1 MGRLRRG
8 KFFKREYGYWW
19 ISMLFFCFLFFPSL
33 SAAGAAG
40 KESTTNWLP
49 VILGFAGGLAF
60 FIYGTELLSDGMK
73 RAGGDRMREAI
84 AKMTQNR
91 VRGFMVGAF
100 TSTLVQ
106 SSSALTLMLVGLVQ
120 AGILG
125 FPQTLGVILGAGVG
139 SSVTAQLIAFKVTDY
154 ALIMVALG
162 FFLRFVSKADL
173 KKNIGQ
179 VILGFGIL
187 FYGMKLMGS
196 AMDPLSTDPA
206 VLLFLQKFTS
216 PAFGFLTGLLV
227 TAFIQSTG
235 AIIGILIVLGG
246 EELLDIAAIV
256 PIVLGANIG
265 TSAIPM
271 LASLS
276 GTRESQRVSGSYMVF
291 KIAGVILFLPF
302 LDIFTS
308 LVAGT
313 SSMLPRQIANAHTFF
328 NIGTGLLLLP
338 FTKYFARFLTLII
351 PDKKEDALPVFSSP
365 LEGTRIVSPDLAI
378 EMARHELARMAGVLE
393 VMIQNIGLLFLARRP
408 LQDQEFPTLTVL
420 QGIHFREENLNFLD
434 KTMGDFLFRV
444 ARHSVTEDHTQRIY
458 AMISISKD
466 LESIGDLI
474 KRNAL
479 PLLEKKQTLRRHFSE
494 EGRQELREYHSKVLK
509 QIRFLKD
516 VFAEKDLEKATK
528 VMTKKHKYLDLEM
541 QYRVRHM
548 NRILSQRPESIET
561 HEVHTELFNLMAQII
576 VYTSNIAKTFV
587 STIGGDTSG
596 EKRNPEI

>member
-1 MGRLRRG
+1 
-8 KFFKREYGYWW
+8 
-19 ISMLFFCFLFFPSL
+19 MLFFCVLFFPAL
-33 SAAGAAG
+33 CAAAPVG

-73 RAGGDRMREAI
+73 RAGGERMREAI

-154 ALIMVALG
+154 ALIMVASG
-162 FFLRFVSKADL
+162 FFLRFISKSEF

-179 VILGFGIL
+179 IVLGFGIL

-196 AMDPLSTDPA
+196 AMDPLSNDPA
-206 VLLFLQKFTS
+206 VLTFLENFAN
-216 PAFGFLTGLLV
+216 PVFGFMTGLLV

-246 EELLDIAAIV
+246 EELLDIAAII

-265 TSAIPM
+265 TCAIPM

-291 KIAGVILFLPF
+291 KITGVLLFWPF
-302 LDIFTS
+302 LELFTS

-313 SSMLPRQIANAHTFF
+313 SIELPRQVANAHTFF
-328 NIGTGLLLLP
+328 NIGIGLIMLP

-351 PDKKEDALPVFSSP
+351 PDKKKETLPVFSSP
-365 LEGTRIVSPDLAI
+365 LEGAKIVSPDLAI

-393 VMIQNIGLLFLARRP
+393 TMIQNVGLLFLARRP
-408 LQDQEFPTLTVL
+408 LQDKEFPTLTIL

-434 KTMGDFLFRV
+434 QTMGDFLFRV
-444 ARHSVTEDHTQRIY
+444 ARHSVTEDHTQRVY
-458 AMISISKD
+458 AMISISRD

-479 PLLEKKQTLRRHFSE
+479 PLLEKKQTLRSHFSE

-509 QIRFLKD
+509 QIRFLRD

-528 VMTKKHKYLDLEM
+528 VMTKKHKYLDLEL

-561 HEVHTELFNLMAQII
+561 HEIHTELFNLMVQII
-576 VYTSNIAKTFV
+576 VHTSSIAKTFV
-587 STIGGDTSG
+587 SAMGGEVSDERRG
-596 EKRNPEI
+596 PEI